1 MGYIL
6 YGLKE
11 VLKETLNVKKEK
23 FKLSLKIWIIIVHVS
38 REIITWSL

>member
-11 VLKETLNVKKEK
+11 ALKETLNVKKEK
-23 FKLSLKIWIIIVHVS
+23 FKLSLKIRIIIVHMSHVKS
-38 REIITWSL
+38 